1 MELFL
6 VIKIMIVKIPLAAN
20 VDMLTT
26 KLKKLSINIK

>member
-6 VIKIMIVKIPLAAN
+6 IIKIMIVKISLVAN